1 MSSENINYNQSFMR
15 CVTKQKTEE
24 LPFLW
29 KYLCNI
35 PRLKVSK
42 YLNSEVFQ
50 YETIGLV
57 CHFSTLRHFS
67 TLHELKIHSPKAIY
81 VHILAFLDQKL

>member
-1 MSSENINYNQSFMR
+1 MSSDDINYNQSFMQ

-29 KYLCNI
+29 KYLWNI
-35 PRLKVSK
+35 ARVSVSK

-57 CHFSTLRHFS
+57 CNFISVCCMS
-67 TLHELKIHSPKAIY
+67 
-81 VHILAFLDQKL
+81 